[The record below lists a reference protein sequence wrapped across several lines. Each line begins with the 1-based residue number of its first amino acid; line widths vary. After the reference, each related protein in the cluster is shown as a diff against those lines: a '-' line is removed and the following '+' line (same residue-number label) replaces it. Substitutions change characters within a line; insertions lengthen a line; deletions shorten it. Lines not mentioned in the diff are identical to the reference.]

1 MLNNYLSTIESP
13 QNRIPIWM
21 MRQAGRYLPEYRKI
35 RQNHSFLDMVYT
47 PDVATEITLQPIRR
61 FGFDAAILFSDILV
75 TPQALG
81 MDLTFTEG
89 KGPQFTTP
97 IRTSSDVQMLNQQMD
112 ILAPI
117 YETVKKVKS
126 ELPSNTTLIG
136 FAGAPFTVAS
146 YMIEGGTSKDLK
158 NTKKMMLT
166 NSELFT
172 ELLDK
177 VTTVTIKYL
186 EAQCHAGAQALQIF
200 DTWINHL
207 DWSSCESYSAN
218 YVKTIIE
225 ALRERNIQVPVT
237 FFGKQTSVFYPLYQ
251 STGIDVISID
261 WNGHLGLIDQQLK
274 STIGLQGNL
283 DPFVLYSDLKTIEKK
298 VTEICDSLSSSRS
311 FIFNLGHGLMPDI
324 PIESVQCVIDTVR
337 SFKRN

>member
-1 MLNNYLSTIESP
+1 MLNNYLSTIKSP
-13 QNRIPIWM
+13 QSRIPVWM

-35 RQNHSFLDMVYT
+35 RQHHSFLDMVYT
-47 PDVATEITLQPIRR
+47 PDVATEITLQPIHR

-75 TPQALG
+75 TPQALV
-81 MDLTFTEG
+81 MELTFTEG
-89 KGPQFTTP
+89 KGPQFPNP
-97 IRTSSDVQMLNQQMD
+97 IRTASDIKMLKQQME

-126 ELPSNTTLIG
+126 ELPSNTSLIG

-166 NSELFT
+166 NSDLFI

-177 VTTVTIKYL
+177 VTDVTIEYL
-186 EAQCHAGAQALQIF
+186 ETQCHSGAQALQIF

-207 DWSSCESYSAN
+207 DWSSCQAYSSN
-218 YVKTIIE
+218 YVKKIIDG
-225 ALRERNIQVPVT
+225 LRARNIQVPIT
-237 FFGKQTSVFYPLYQ
+237 FFGKQTSLFYPLYE

-261 WNGHLGLIDQQLK
+261 WNGHLGRIDQQLNK
-274 STIGLQGNL
+274 SLGLQGNL

-298 VTEICDSLSSSRS
+298 VIEICDSLSPNRS

-337 SFKRN
+337 TFKRS